1 MKNSISFR
9 FNLLASALVI
19 ILLVS
24 FGAYNQAQT
33 GDALRANLDTQTN
46 AVLGRLETSLPPTL
60 WNFETE
66 QMISIVES
74 EVSAS
79 EIQAVYVFDS
89 KNLVLGRATNEFGKT
104 VVTKVVPDNAKEI
117 GKQRLLEF
125 DDSGTVNKVGKVLII
140 VDESA
145 IDTLLSESLQ
155 RTIVQLIVMVALL
168 VATITL
174 LMRGI
179 VIRPL
184 EKIGNA
190 LSDISQGEGDLTRRL
205 NDSKKDE
212 LGTVAHNFNLFAGKI
227 QTLVQQVVSSMNHMS
242 ELTQDLL
249 EVAQTTNKG
258 VQNQSH
264 ETEQVAAAI
273 HEMNATAHSIS
284 QNTSEAAEAAHHAN
298 DEAVIAK
305 NVVTASIS
313 AIGQLAEEIDTGA
326 GVINDLEND
335 VANITS
341 MVDVIQ
347 SIAEQTNLL
356 ALNAAIEAA
365 RAGEQG
371 RGFAVVADEVRTL
384 ASRTQTTT
392 EEIQQ
397 MIDKL
402 QTGAQSAV
410 SVMESSKAKGEG
422 TVVEVNKTEESLTG
436 IVNAVTTIN
445 DMSTQI
451 ASASEEQT
459 AVSEEIGNSVNRIA
473 EIADQ
478 TAEGAKNTEESCI
491 RLADLTREIRNQLGQ
506 FKV

>member
-1 MKNSISFR
+1 MKNSISLR

-19 ILLVS
+19 VLLVA
-24 FGAYNQAQT
+24 FGVYNHVQT
-33 GDALRANLDTQTN
+33 GDALRASLDKQTN
-46 AVLGRLETSLPPTL
+46 AVIGRLTQSLPPTL
-60 WNFETE
+60 WNFETD

-79 EIQAVYVFDS
+79 EIKGVFVYDT
-89 KNLVLGRATNEFGKT
+89 NEIILGRMTNEFDKT
-104 VVTKVVPDNAKEI
+104 IEVKKLPEDLGLTKQSA
-117 GKQRLLEF
+117 LEF
-125 DDSGTVNKVGKVLII
+125 DDSGSINEVGKVLILI
-140 VDESA
+140 DESA
-145 IDTLLSESLQ
+145 INKLLSEAQQ
-155 RTIVQLIVMVALL
+155 RSVIQIVVMVILL
-168 VATITL
+168 VAMLTF
-174 LMRGI
+174 LMRTI

-184 EKIGNA
+184 DQIGSA
-190 LSDISQGEGDLTRRL
+190 LNDISQGEGDLTKRL
-205 NDSKKDE
+205 NANRKDE
-212 LGTVAHNFNLFAGKI
+212 LGQVANSFNLFVDKI
-227 QTLVQQVVSSMNHMS
+227 QKLVQQVVSSMNHMS
-242 ELTQDLL
+242 ELTQDLI
-249 EVAQTTNKG
+249 EVAQATNTG
-258 VQNQSH
+258 VQAQSK

-273 HEMNATAHSIS
+273 NEMSATAHNIS

-298 DEAVIAK
+298 DEAIVTK
-305 NVVTASIS
+305 EVVTASIDS
-313 AIGQLAEEIDTGA
+313 IGHLAEEIDTGA
-326 GVINDLEND
+326 QVINNLEND
-335 VANITS
+335 VTNITS

-410 SVMESSKAKGEG
+410 SVMESSKAKGES
-422 TVVEVNKTEESLTG
+422 TVEEVNKTEESLAG
-436 IVNAVTTIN
+436 IVNAVSTIN

-459 AVSEEIGNSVNRIA
+459 AVSEEIGNSVTRIA
-473 EIADQ
+473 EIADEAAQ
-478 TAEGAKNTEESCI
+478 GAKNTEESCI
-491 RLADLTREIRNQLGQ
+491 RLADLTQEIRNQLGQ

>member
-1 MKNSISFR
+1 MKNSISLR

-19 ILLVS
+19 TLLVA
-24 FGAYNQAQT
+24 FGAYNQTQT
-33 GDALRANLDTQTN
+33 GNALRASLDKQTN
-46 AVLGRLETSLPPTL
+46 AVIGRLKQSLPPTL
-60 WNFETE
+60 WNFETD
-66 QMISIVES
+66 QMVSIVES

-79 EIQAVYVFDS
+79 EVKGVFVYDT
-89 KNLVLGRATNEFGKT
+89 KELILGRMTNEFDKT
-104 VVTKVVPDNAKEI
+104 VEVNKMPQDVGLTKQSV
-117 GKQRLLEF
+117 LEF
-125 DDSGTVNKVGKVLII
+125 DDSGSVSKVGKVVVLI
-140 VDESA
+140 DESA
-145 IDTLLSESLQ
+145 IEKLLSESLR
-155 RTIVQLIVMVALL
+155 RTLIQLVVMVVLL
-168 VATITL
+168 VATITF
-174 LMRGI
+174 LMRLI

-184 EKIGNA
+184 AEIGNA

-205 NDSKKDE
+205 RADRKDE
-212 LGTVAHNFNLFAGKI
+212 VGVVANHFNLFVDKI
-227 QTLVQQVVSSMNHMS
+227 QQLVQQVVGSMNRMS

-249 EVAQTTNKG
+249 EVAQTTNSG
-258 VQNQSH
+258 VQAQSK

-273 HEMNATAHSIS
+273 NEMSATAHNIS

-298 DEAVIAK
+298 DEALLAK
-305 NVVTASIS
+305 SVVSASID
-313 AIGQLAEEIDTGA
+313 AIGHLAEEIDTGA
-326 GVINDLEND
+326 KVINNLEND

-384 ASRTQTTT
+384 ASRTQSTT

-402 QTGAQSAV
+402 QSGAQSAV
-410 SVMESSKAKGEG
+410 SVMESSKAKGES
-422 TVVEVNKTEESLTG
+422 TVVEVNKTEESLAG
-436 IVNAVTTIN
+436 IVSAVSTIN

-459 AVSEEIGNSVNRIA
+459 AVSEEIGNSVTRIA
-473 EIADQ
+473 EIADE
-478 TAEGAKNTEESCI
+478 AANGAKNTEESCI
-491 RLADLTREIRNQLGQ
+491 RLADLTQEIRNQLGQ